1 MNVMHELTKRSSMK
15 AGLPPGTMIHV
26 GEKRTESVKMSL
38 IKYNGEDVEIFED
51 ISPDECKPHAD
62 FDGVFW
68 INITGIHDLKIIETL
83 GSVFEIHPLVLE
95 DIVHAGQRPKV
106 EDMDRYLFVVLKML
120 MYEQGQ
126 DQVMAEQVSLIVGE
140 NYVLSFQE
148 TAADVFDPV
157 RRRIF
162 NGKSRRMRNSGSDYL
177 AYALMDAIVDQYFT
191 ILEYYGEKVEALQEE
206 VLASPTTATL
216 GTIQGAKRDMI
227 FLRRSVWPLRE
238 ALSTMERGGS
248 SLMTQEVTLYIR
260 DVYDHTIQVMDGI
273 ETFRD
278 MLAGTLDIYLSSV
291 SNRMNEVMKVL
302 TIIATIFIPLTFIA
316 GIYGM
321 NFEHMPELKWLW
333 SYPAIMLFM
342 LCLGLVMLLMFK
354 KKHWL

>member
-1 MNVMHELTKRSSMK
+1 MHELTKRSSMK

-38 IKYNGEDVEIFED
+38 IKYNGEGVEIFED